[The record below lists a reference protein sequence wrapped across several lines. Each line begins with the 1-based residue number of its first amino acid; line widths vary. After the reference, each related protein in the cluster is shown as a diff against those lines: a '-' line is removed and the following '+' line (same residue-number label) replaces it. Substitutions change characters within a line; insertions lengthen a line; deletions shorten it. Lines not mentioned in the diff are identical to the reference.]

1 MFGKKTFLLLICF
14 VLYVNCIAHAEIVN
28 QSYAEKIAKNFMIRS
43 YDKEMIKDV
52 ITFSSKKNVTMYA
65 FNFEEGGFV
74 LLSASKNSD
83 PILAYSNKGYFPRKD
98 SIDNLGVLE
107 FIEDCERKIISRDS
121 LSESELRS
129 YDVPESRRKWEEWSL
144 DKEPSYSE
152 NAGENITKVTNL
164 LSDEKRGGAVS
175 WNQKGCYGEYTC
187 YDRDLKE
194 WYVCNNKNNISYNA
208 KIPAVKDKCEHA
220 LVGCVPVAIAQ
231 VLWKWKYPE
240 SVKFNYSNE
249 EINSY
254 YNWDSMPARLSVESS
269 IINMN
274 EISTLLRDCGYMLGA
289 SFGCNATSSSID
301 YIVNKMVKTNLIGYN
316 CYDVIYSEEFSRR
329 TFGTENATYSVSEL
343 IEVFEKE
350 LIAGR
355 PVIISSYA
363 KLYPN
368 LYPDYESGHCYVVTG
383 FEKKSDGSYFT
394 INYGWGGSYDGIYYN
409 LDFSAT
415 EDEKKNANEGDLFA
429 HSRKKE
435 AIIGLS
441 PKNGNENGEHKI
453 VGACGNA
460 SISDN
465 GVGRLSFNVKNA
477 NSYILTIK
485 YKGKKKQLL
494 TPDLSIYREYDFVVA
509 RRAENIFN
517 DGTVE
522 LWYSSDATLNNK
534 VETDSGIEYSPT
546 TYQVTFF
553 NNYGEV
559 VTYNG
564 GFTRESMTDS
574 NVTGSNFSVEVSPNP
589 SHGVINVMAKEEI
602 KSIVITNAIGVQL
615 REFKNCNSSQL
626 KINVEDLPSGVYGIT
641 IYSSKSKVTKQ
652 IILK

>member
-1 MFGKKTFLLLICF
+1 MLICF
-14 VLYVNCIAHAEIVN
+14 VLYVSCSAYAKTVD

-43 YDKEMIKDV
+43 YDKEMVKDV
-52 ITFSSKKNVTMYA
+52 VTFSSNGNVTMYA

-74 LLSASKNSD
+74 LLSASLNSD
-83 PILAYSNKGYFPRKD
+83 PILAYSDKGYFPHKD
-98 SIDNLGVLE
+98 SIDNFGVIE

-121 LSESELRS
+121 LLKSELRNC
-129 YDVPESRRKWEEWSL
+129 DVPESKRKWEEWSI

-164 LSDEKRGGAVS
+164 LSDEKRGGDVS
-175 WNQKGCYGEYTC
+175 WNQKGCHGEYTC

-208 KIPAVKDKCEHA
+208 KIPAVQDKCEHA

-240 SVKFNYSNE
+240 SVKFTYSNE

-289 SFGCNATSSSID
+289 SFGCNGTSSSID
-301 YIVNKMVKTNLIGYN
+301 YIVSKMVKSNLIGYN

-343 IEVFEKE
+343 IDIFEKE

-355 PVIISSYA
+355 PVIVSSYA

-383 FEKKSDGSYFT
+383 FEKKSDGAYFT
-394 INYGWGGSYDGIYYN
+394 INYGWGGLYDGIYYN

-415 EDEKKNANEGDLFA
+415 EDEIINATEGDLFA
-429 HSRKKE
+429 HSRKKM

-441 PKNGNENGEHKI
+441 PKYGNEKGEHKI
-453 VGACGNA
+453 IGKCVNA

-465 GVGRLSFNVKNA
+465 GIGRLSFNVKNA

-485 YKGKKKQLL
+485 YKGKKKQVL
-494 TPDLSIYREYDFVVA
+494 TSTLSIYREYDFVVA

-522 LWYSSDATLNNK
+522 LWYSSDANLNNK

-553 NNYGEV
+553 NNYGDV

-564 GFTRESMTDS
+564 EFMRESMTDS
-574 NVTGSNFSVEVSPNP
+574 NVTISDFSVDVSPNP
-589 SHGVINVMAKEEI
+589 SNGIINVMAKEEI
-602 KSIVITNAIGVQL
+602 KSIIITNSIGVQQ
-615 REFKNCNSSQL
+615 REFRNCNSSQFQ
-626 KINVEDLPSGVYGIT
+626 INVEDLPFGVYGIT
-641 IYSSKSKVTKQ
+641 ICSSKSKATKQ